1 MSHHKKRGRSVGP
14 HGNVWIVRKLA
25 NGGTS
30 IVVHVRGRDDAAV
43 ALHLGVGAQ
52 VTIVNDAQDD

>member
-1 MSHHKKRGRSVGP
+1 M
-14 HGNVWIVRKLA
+14 VRKLA

-43 ALHLGVGAQ
+43 ALHLDVGAQ
-52 VTIVNDAQDD
+52 VTIVSDAQDD

>member
-1 MSHHKKRGRSVGP
+1 MCYHKNRDRSVGP
-14 HGNVWIVRKLA
+14 HGNVWMVRKLA

-30 IVVHVRGRDDAAV
+30 IVVHVLGRDDAAS

-52 VTIVNDAQDD
+52 VTIADVGHED

>member
-1 MSHHKKRGRSVGP
+1 M
-14 HGNVWIVRKLA
+14 VRKLA

-30 IVVHVRGRDDAAV
+30 IVVHVRGRDDAAA

-52 VTIVNDAQDD
+52 VTIVNDAQVN